1 MNLNKKYIGWALVV
15 LAILIA
21 GYLGVSYPIPAPPA
35 AIGSQSLGVVRFN
48 QAVQFLMPAAFSG
61 SETHSGTETHTGAA
75 TFSGSTSLS
84 GLTCTA
90 SATTL
95 SGGIT
100 ATNAS
105 IGGGYGSSGC
115 DITSAGILQC
125 NGAATLAGG
134 ADMNATVIS
143 NIGNAGT
150 DFTPPGGLTLADG
163 ITATHAVI
171 GGGYGSS
178 GCTVLSTGVLECDGA
193 ADLAGGLNITGTV
206 RVNSNTMNLGKIIS
220 GTVSNN
226 GTIAHGLGAVPT
238 YAVCSG
244 WTSTSAPLT
253 ATVSISGAMNA
264 TNLRIGLGDAKNDA
278 PWLGSIVVMCYVI
291 P

>member
-35 AIGSQSLGVVRFN
+35 LISQSLGVVRFN

-75 TFSGSTSLS
+75 T
-84 GLTCTA
+84 
-90 SATTL
+90 
-95 SGGIT
+95 
-100 ATNAS
+100 
-105 IGGGYGSSGC
+105 
-115 DITSAGILQC
+115 
-125 NGAATLAGG
+125 LAGG
-134 ADMNATVIS
+134 ADMNSTLIS

-150 DFTPPGGLTLADG
+150 DFTPPGGLKLADG

-193 ADLAGGLNITGTV
+193 ADLAGGLNVTGTV
-206 RVNSNTMNLGKIIS
+206 RVNSLTMNVGKIVS

-238 YAVCSG
+238 YAVCNG

-264 TNLRIGLGDAKNDA
+264 TNMRIGLGDARNDA